1 MDRRNKERGRTLIK
15 VQKAPISFIYNKPNT
30 KHYLVCYAPE
40 DGVKEVFKLVYQYIK
55 CNLKRKNVKK
65 C

>member
-1 MDRRNKERGRTLIK
+1 MIK
-15 VQKAPISFIYNKPNT
+15 IQKAPISFIYNKPNT
-30 KHYLVCYAPE
+30 NHYLVCYAPE